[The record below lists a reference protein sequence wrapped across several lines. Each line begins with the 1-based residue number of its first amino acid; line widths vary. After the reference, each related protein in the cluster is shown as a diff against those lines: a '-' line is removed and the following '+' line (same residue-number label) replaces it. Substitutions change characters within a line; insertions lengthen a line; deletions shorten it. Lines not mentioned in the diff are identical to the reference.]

1 MMVLSKT
8 QRIAG
13 ISLAAVS
20 LILFFVF
27 KPSPLLVDSGDV
39 RRGPLQITLDAEG
52 VTRVNNRFVVAAP
65 VTGKLMRIT
74 LKESD
79 KVQKGAVVAGVVP
92 PELNMREYSEASA
105 KSRSARSSLN
115 EAIAREQRAL
125 LGFAQAER
133 RSGRYRKLYSEGAV
147 SKEAFE
153 VAENEAGVLKKEVEA
168 ARSAVEGARHGFE
181 AFQAQVDRKIS
192 GKSFSAVS
200 PVEGSILR
208 IHEKSERVI
217 TAGSPLIDIGDP
229 SAIEIVIDVLSSD
242 ATKVRLGNR
251 VVIRDWGGEKE
262 LQGVVK
268 TIEPAAFTK
277 ISALGI
283 EEKRVNIVAVLKEY
297 EPLLGDNFRVQAMI
311 VLREA
316 EAVLQVPVSS
326 LFRGK
331 DEWHLFV
338 IENGYA
344 VERRVK
350 IGMRGTFQAEVL
362 EGVKAGQK
370 VVVHPTKELKD
381 GVSVKLQE

>member
-1 MMVLSKT
+1 M
-8 QRIAG
+8 
-13 ISLAAVS
+13 
-20 LILFFVF
+20 
-27 KPSPLLVDSGDV
+27 
-39 RRGPLQITLDAEG
+39 
-52 VTRVNNRFVVAAP
+52 
-65 VTGKLMRIT
+65 
-74 LKESD
+74 
-79 KVQKGAVVAGVVP
+79 
-92 PELNMREYSEASA
+92 
-105 KSRSARSSLN
+105 
-115 EAIAREQRAL
+115 
-125 LGFAQAER
+125 
-133 RSGRYRKLYSEGAV
+133 
-147 SKEAFE
+147 
-153 VAENEAGVLKKEVEA
+153 
-168 ARSAVEGARHGFE
+168 
-181 AFQAQVDRKIS
+181 
-192 GKSFSAVS
+192 
-200 PVEGSILR
+200 
-208 IHEKSERVI
+208 
-217 TAGSPLIDIGDP
+217 
-229 SAIEIVIDVLSSD
+229 LSSD